1 MEYQNHS
8 ELRLRSDEAF
18 WSRCIIAFLEVPPSL
33 LNLLDSTSWAVA
45 ACMMRRQGRN
55 PEDTG
60 EHDYLKRTEKKTSL
74 SRILKLSQAFDF
86 FFFLFLLLC
95 SSIAVAFFWKQPFF
109 NGCYKT
115 FEDEFVLS
123 RSYLFWF
130 LRLCLI
136 KDWGQRSTAVT
147 CQ

>member
-86 FFFLFLLLC
+86 FSFFFLL
-95 SSIAVAFFWKQPFF
+95 FFFYVRPS
-109 NGCYKT
+109 
-115 FEDEFVLS
+115 LS
-123 RSYLFWF
+123 RSFESSLFSMAATKHLKMNSF
-130 LRLCLI
+130 FPDLTFSDFCDFVSLKTEVR
-136 KDWGQRSTAVT
+136 GRRP
-147 CQ
+147 